1 MTDKEKLD
9 INAIFEQAKKDPSL
23 FSTLDIENLLESV
36 DNVKNDYLENKS
48 MADINQEIYDCISE
62 LDLDTEIIEN
72 LCRKLIGYRYVDRIS
87 ELHKGKHMRWLRIAN
102 GSTGNNVTKEEIK
115 LTAGGILTNV
125 EFLDNGT
132 HVRCMGPGNRFIQYK
147 FDDCLTFQKLTVEEQ
162 LILISREPTVP
173 NDAKHHPFGGH
184 CVASEP

>member
-1 MTDKEKLD
+1 MSDID

-23 FSTLDIENLLESV
+23 FSTLDIETLLESV

-48 MADINQEIYDCISE
+48 MADINQEVHDCISE
-62 LDLDTEIIEN
+62 LGLDTEIIEN
-72 LCRKLIGYRYVDRIS
+72 LCRKLIEYRYVDRIS
-87 ELHKGKHMRWLRIAN
+87 ELHKGKHMRWLRLINSA
-102 GSTGNNVTKEEIK
+102 TFRPLPKEEIK

-162 LILISREPTVP
+162 LILMAFQGST
-173 NDAKHHPFGGH
+173 
-184 CVASEP
+184 

>member
-1 MTDKEKLD
+1 MSDID

-23 FSTLDIENLLESV
+23 FSTLDIEGLLESV

-48 MADINQEIYDCISE
+48 MADINQEIHDCILE
-62 LDLDTEIIEN
+62 LGLDTDIIEN

-87 ELHKGKHMRWLRIAN
+87 ELHKGKHMRWIRVVN
-102 GSTGNNVTKEEIK
+102 GSTGNTVTKEEIK

-162 LILISREPTVP
+162 LILMAFQ
-173 NDAKHHPFGGH
+173 NNL
-184 CVASEP
+184 